1 MARRDRS
8 SSRRP
13 DRRRDDRPCSAKPAD
28 RPRPATPVDAT
39 RRPVV
44 YGRNAVREALRGRRR
59 VHRVWAT
66 EGAGSDWPGAPLTRA
81 NAEEIEALCG
91 SDGHQGV
98 CAEVDPYPYA
108 DATDLLAVPD
118 AVIVALDEVTDP
130 QNLGAVA
137 RTAEAS
143 GATGI
148 VIPERRSAEVTAAV
162 CKASAGAVEHLPVAR
177 VRNLADF
184 LAEAKAAGAWCYGAA
199 AGARTAYTE
208 PDYSGKV
215 VLVLGA
221 EGKGLRPRV
230 AAACDDL
237 VSLPLRGR
245 VESLNVSATAAVLM
259 YRILQSRLDMST

>member
-8 SSRRP
+8 SSPRP
-13 DRRRDDRPCSAKPAD
+13 DG
-28 RPRPATPVDAT
+28 
-39 RRPVV
+39 RPVV

-66 EGAGSDWPGAPLTRA
+66 EGAGSDWPGAPVTRA
-81 NAEEIEALCG
+81 SAEEIEALCG

-108 DATDLLAVPD
+108 DAAELLGVPD
-118 AVIVALDEVTDP
+118 GVIVALDEVTDP

-143 GATGI
+143 GAAGL

-184 LAEAKAAGAWCYGAA
+184 LGDAKAAGAWCYGAA
-199 AGARTAYTE
+199 ADAATGYTE

-237 VSLPLRGR
+237 VSVPLRGR
-245 VESLNVSATAAVLM
+245 IESLNVSATGAVLL
-259 YRILQSRLDMST
+259 YQILQSRLDMST